1 MYALQILAALDIVR
15 QGADVMPRSQL
26 NQVLEAE
33 LGPQWSSKLTSFD
46 YEPLAAASI
55 GQVMKIIL
63 QLISQFCVVT
73 CMFKM
78 KKLFYHVFSFVFR
91 LLPSI
96 NCFDS
101 CF

>member
-1 MYALQILAALDIVR
+1 MLKCSFMILFRYDRHSLYALQILAALDIVR

-55 GQVMKIIL
+55 GQVMEII
-63 QLISQFCVVT
+63 
-73 CMFKM
+73 
-78 KKLFYHVFSFVFR
+78 
-91 LLPSI
+91 
-96 NCFDS
+96 
-101 CF
+101 

>member
-1 MYALQILAALDIVR
+1 MIIHSLFGLQILAALDIVR

-55 GQVMKIIL
+55 GQVMEILIVANSII
-63 QLISQFCVVT
+63 SSF
-73 CMFKM
+73 
-78 KKLFYHVFSFVFR
+78 HSFVVS
-91 LLPSI
+91 LI
-96 NCFDS
+96 C
-101 CF
+101 

>member
-1 MYALQILAALDIVR
+1 MVWFICDSYNLYDLQILAALDIVR

-55 GQVMKIIL
+55 GQVMRHFRK
-63 QLISQFCVVT
+63 
-73 CMFKM
+73 
-78 KKLFYHVFSFVFR
+78 FYCFLV
-91 LLPSI
+91 LLLKFI
-96 NCFDS
+96 MGIHLY
-101 CF
+101 